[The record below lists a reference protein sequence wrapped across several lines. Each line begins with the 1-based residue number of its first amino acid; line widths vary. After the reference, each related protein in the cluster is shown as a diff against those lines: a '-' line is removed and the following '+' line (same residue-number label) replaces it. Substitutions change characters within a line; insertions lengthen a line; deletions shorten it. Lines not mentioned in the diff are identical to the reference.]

1 MSSRI
6 DICAATTYSEGRCGL
21 RGGIELTYEELC
33 RRAKSVSAVY
43 PPGKCMT
50 RFRAQAKTN
59 NGQVV
64 EMTVAS
70 KELGPLAE
78 LTDS

>member
-1 MSSRI
+1 
-6 DICAATTYSEGRCGL
+6 
-21 RGGIELTYEELC
+21 
-33 RRAKSVSAVY
+33 
-43 PPGKCMT
+43 MT
-50 RFRAQAKTN
+50 RLRAQAKTN

>member
-1 MSSRI
+1 
-6 DICAATTYSEGRCGL
+6 
-21 RGGIELTYEELC
+21 
-33 RRAKSVSAVY
+33 
-43 PPGKCMT
+43 MT

-70 KELGPLAE
+70 KELGPLA
-78 LTDS
+78 D